1 MTLKKQ
7 RQRMACKFKKAL
19 GIDFSL
25 AKKLARFNMDRK
37 DTFDNIKDLLRPILG
52 EPTFFKGC
60 DCCGDSRFIWTSKKK
75 TLVFEFI
82 SFRLV

>member
-19 GIDFSL
+19 KIDFSL
-25 AKKLARFNMDRK
+25 AKKLARFNIDSK
-37 DTFDNIKDLLRPILG
+37 DTFDNIKDLLRPVLG

-60 DCCGDSRFIWTSKKK
+60 ECCGDSRYVWHCQKDSLI
-75 TLVFEFI
+75 FEFG